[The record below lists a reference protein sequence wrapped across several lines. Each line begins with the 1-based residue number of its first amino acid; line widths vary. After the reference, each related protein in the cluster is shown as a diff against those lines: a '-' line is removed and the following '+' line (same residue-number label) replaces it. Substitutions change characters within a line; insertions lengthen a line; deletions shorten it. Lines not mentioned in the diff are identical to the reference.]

1 MKAAITTDPEQR
13 LVVTF
18 FIEPGRCVFHRTVS
32 LARIPNPQYCT
43 GK

>member
-1 MKAAITTDPEQR
+1 MKAATTTDAERR
-13 LVVTF
+13 LVATF

-32 LARIPNPQYCT
+32 LARISNPQYCT